1 MRALAYRVVIT
12 IINIFFPPLAVMM
25 LAGLHWDCM
34 FNCLLFLAA
43 IIPSHVHGFYV
54 SCTYFHRRGKVKKGR
69 YPGGPKSLIHS
80 PHVLN
85 GGASNAEVERLC
97 RQESGL
103 KRRSSSRRA
112 EGSSSSSPVVG
123 REYVDRRPQMLEKY
137 GSYSGSVH
145 ETKLIRAGSRRSGT
159 ADARHGAW
167 TPGARE
173 RKWAEGVA
181 RDGYGVPGSPPQ
193 GLAYAGTGG
202 SRTGRSGWRD

>member
-43 IIPSHVHGFYV
+43 KIPPHVHGFYV
-54 SCTYFHRRGKVKKGR
+54 SCTYFRRRGKVKKGR

-97 RQESGL
+97 QQESGL

-145 ETKLIRAGSRRSGT
+145 ETKLIRA
-159 ADARHGAW
+159 
-167 TPGARE
+167 ARE

-202 SRTGRSGWRD
+202 SRTGRSGWRV